1 MANVRAAIMNAVLEA
16 DRLHQQ
22 FDTESRADSG
32 DGRIDVYN
40 MFLERGIPL
49 MFQPLDGLLGAFIDD
64 PRPGV
69 VVTTQRQLP
78 VQRFTAAHELGHA
91 VLRHSPSLDNEDI
104 LARMPFVN
112 SERYDIQEI
121 QANAFASQLLMPQWL
136 IAKHMERQAWRPADL
151 TRPEVVY
158 QLSLRLGA
166 SYSATCHALVRH
178 KVVQESACEELLAIQ
193 PRAIKQ
199 RLAEPHE
206 PPNWYGDVWRITERD
221 DGLRL
226 EGSRS
231 DLIVLNLTE
240 HSGSGYLWQ
249 FDDLS
254 RIGLSVVWDARSEKG
269 SSDSIG
275 GSVVRTVVAETQDG
289 AKGAIQLCEVRPW
302 QANGDPLHSIDLD
315 VDLSGPFGRGL
326 LPAQRQAQLGAA

>member
-1 MANVRAAIMNAVLEA
+1 MANVRAAIMNAVREA

-22 FDTESRADSG
+22 FDTESRADAG

-40 MFLERGIPL
+40 MFLQRDIPL
-49 MFQPLDGLLGAFIDD
+49 MFQPLDGLLGAFIDN
-64 PRPGV
+64 PHPGV

-91 VLRHSPSLDNEDI
+91 VLRHSTSLDNEDI
-104 LARMPFVN
+104 LARMPFVD
-112 SERYDIQEI
+112 SARYDIQEI

-136 IAKHMERQAWRPADL
+136 IAKHMVQQAWRPADL
-151 TRPEVVY
+151 TRPEVAY

-178 KVVQESACEELLAIQ
+178 KVIKANDCEKLLAIK

-206 PPNWYGDVWRITERD
+206 PPNWYGDVWLVTERD

-231 DLIVLNLTE
+231 DLLVLNLTE

-275 GSVVRTVVAETQDG
+275 GSVSRKVVAETQDG
-289 AKGAIQLCEVRPW
+289 AKGTIQLCEVRPW
-302 QANGDPLHSIDLD
+302 QASGDPLHSIDLD

-326 LPAQRQAQLGAA
+326 LPAERQAQLGAA